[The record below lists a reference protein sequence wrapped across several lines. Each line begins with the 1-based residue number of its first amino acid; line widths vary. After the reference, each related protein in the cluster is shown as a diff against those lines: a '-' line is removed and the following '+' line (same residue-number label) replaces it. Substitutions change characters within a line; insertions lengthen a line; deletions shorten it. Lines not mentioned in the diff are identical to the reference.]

1 MQCPCTRPTPSPP
14 SCSSETCGHLP
25 KAWPTFLDSG
35 DPRGFYHQPISKIF
49 RDTQKNLKAYPLAFF
64 GVKKIFSQIVTP
76 FSGIEDLPKI
86 LDFCKRSCLG
96 KPLTDELLS
105 PQCSPNEILMKL
117 KIILTFW
124 PASLTPTSLLSK
136 NFIKKSSMKLS
147 TRLQNMS
154 LVMLQDGVFMVPFW
168 LLTTYNILYL
178 CPLSLCP
185 QSTRG
190 NILT

>member
-1 MQCPCTRPTPSPP
+1 MGQSQNFFGTP
-14 SCSSETCGHLP
+14 
-25 KAWPTFLDSG
+25 K
-35 DPRGFYHQPISKIF
+35 K
-49 RDTQKNLKAYPLAFF
+49 TQRLTPWHFF
-64 GVKKIFSQIVTP
+64 GVKNIFSQIITP

-86 LDFCKRSCLG
+86 LDSCKRSCLG

-124 PASLTPTSLLSK
+124 PASITPTSLLSK
-136 NFIKKSSMKLS
+136 NFIKKSCMKLS

-168 LLTTYNILYL
+168 LVTTYNILYL